1 MTSPVMS
8 TPSTKITELSMRRT
22 WNTTDIQSIVFTIQ
36 YSPEKKVTYRLD
48 EINVSDLAMAYIESL
63 VSFPSVHL
71 TPDQKAEV
79 FEKEI
84 AENIR
89 AISKKIPEVKKRARA
104 DKYL

>member
-22 WNTTDIQSIVFTIQ
+22 WNTTDIQSIVFTLQ

-48 EINVSDLAMAYIESL
+48 EINVRDLAMAYIESL

-79 FEKEI
+79 FEKAI
-84 AENIR
+84 ENVR